1 MTEKLLQLLLLPVG
15 YIVLVVVV
23 LLGINYVRIKQAEAE
38 ADAAAAKADAEKRRS
53 LSAADDTPSSQ
64 PSGAKP
70 VNSLDILAWEFEYAR
85 VTASEAMRDRH
96 VMINFFIVIFGISVT
111 GIVAYYK
118 EIDMLRPYSS
128 MLQLWFLS
136 SVGIFYL
143 LILIQLRAAW
153 HDSALAMNR
162 IKEFCINNNKLID
175 ADKLAKAFRWRL
187 ASVPKANKL
196 WNVFFYSAA
205 FIAFMSSA
213 AFACGVAL
221 LGHKAG
227 ITHYYLF
234 SISVIYLFILFSIFL
249 FFYYKALET
258 SGGDKK

>member
-1 MTEKLLQLLLLPVG
+1 MTEKLLQLLILPAA
-15 YIVLVVVV
+15 YIVFVVVV
-23 LLGINYVRIKQAEAE
+23 LLGINYVRIKQ

-70 VNSLDILAWEFEYAR
+70 VNSLDVLAWEFEYAR

-118 EIDMLRPYSS
+118 EVNVWWPCSS

-153 HDSALAMNR
+153 HDSALAMNK
-162 IKEFCINNNKLID
+162 IKEFCIKEPLINS
-175 ADKLAKAFRWRL
+175 L
-187 ASVPKANKL
+187 
-196 WNVFFYSAA
+196 
-205 FIAFMSSA
+205 
-213 AFACGVAL
+213 
-221 LGHKAG
+221 
-227 ITHYYLF
+227 
-234 SISVIYLFILFSIFL
+234 
-249 FFYYKALET
+249 
-258 SGGDKK
+258 